1 MEQKVLPNS
10 DDFMKPL
17 RSLYQLKETSYHNVT
32 LTYLSGLIKIGK
44 SYSELSIANFACLRI
59 WRVFSRF
66 LDLFRKNLPISCKI

>member
-32 LTYLSGLIKIGK
+32 FTCLSELIEIGK
-44 SYSELSIANFACLRI
+44 SYSELFIANFPCLCI
-59 WRVFSRF
+59 
-66 LDLFRKNLPISCKI
+66 